1 MTNAITSAIQGAT
14 IVPAQRTRSH
24 TGPSSPG

>member
-14 IVPAQRTRSH
+14 TVPARSTRSH